1 MYGVTMCEFEFCLLG
16 CVSFGCVGMGCVG
29 SSIKPTINL
38 NQLSLWFME
47 KKNDFK
53 RTFLSLT

>member
-16 CVSFGCVGMGCVG
+16 CVSFGCVG

-47 KKNDFK
+47 KNDFK
-53 RTFLSLT
+53 QTFLSLT